1 VPFNL
6 SQVGELSDRGRFALE
21 EDNTVRTQIPVCLGV
36 TAVASALFVATD
48 RNRSATAQEAAV
60 QNQADQQLD
69 PPRRTSQRETQVQNR
84 TGRLTLDQ
92 SARSLP
98 KFRAS
103 ALIGMNVRGVTGEDE
118 IGEIKDIAIGQDGT
132 VAYVAVSFGGFLGLG
147 DKLFAVPFE
156 AVEFVREDPNDPDDE
171 DYFARIEVTEDQLRA
186 RKGFNEENWPE
197 EADES
202 FRQSSPRRTRQ
213 VERPAPRGTDATR

>member
-1 VPFNL
+1 VAA
-6 SQVGELSDRGRFALE
+6 VAAA
-21 EDNTVRTQIPVCLGV
+21 LGV
-36 TAVASALFVATD
+36 AASRD
-48 RNRSATAQEAAV
+48 RNATAQEAAI
-60 QNQADQQLD
+60 QNESDRQLD
-69 PPRRTSQRETQVQNR
+69 APRQDGQRQDLNVQVQNR
-84 TGRLTLDQ
+84 AGRRAADR

-103 ALIGMNVRGVTGEDE
+103 ALIGMNVRGTSGDDD

-156 AVEFVREDPNDPDDE
+156 AVELVREDPTDPDD
-171 DYFARIEVTEDQLRA
+171 DDHFARIAVTEEQLRN
-186 RKGFNEENWPE
+186 KQGFNEENWPE

-202 FRQSSPRRTRQ
+202 FLQSSRTRQ
-213 VERPAPRGTDATR
+213 VERPVPRRRNTDATR